1 MGKGGKP
8 ENHGGEPVIF
18 DKIMSDPGL
27 TILCLALLG
36 LWGWFQTHPSKG
48 PLDSKKALMTFFRIF
63 CGFLLVYSTRDK
75 LLDTAHFMGEV
86 DDYHFLPAQ
95 LVPLAAV
102 VIPWI
107 EFFAGAALM
116 LGVGW
121 RGGAVI
127 FCGLMVIYSDAIS
140 WAFVRGLEIGCGCGL
155 ADPSEKITWLTVA
168 RDLLFLILGLAVLFA
183 PSTYLSLGSKLQAD
197 LPRKKSK

>member
-1 MGKGGKP
+1 M
-8 ENHGGEPVIF
+8 IF
-18 DKIMSDPGL
+18 DRIMSDPGL
-27 TILCLALLG
+27 ISLCLALLG
-36 LWGWFQTHPSKG
+36 FWAWVQTHPSKG
-48 PLDSKKALMTFFRIF
+48 PLDTKKALMTFFRVF

-75 LLDTAHFMGEV
+75 LLDTAHFITEV

-116 LGVGW
+116 LGIGW

-155 ADPSEKITWLTVA
+155 ADPAEKITWLTVV
-168 RDLLFLILGLAVLFA
+168 RDLLFLTLGLAVLFA
-183 PSTYLSLGSKLQAD
+183 PSTYLSFGSKEPVGLS
-197 LPRKKSK
+197 RKKL

>member
-1 MGKGGKP
+1 M
-8 ENHGGEPVIF
+8 IF

-27 TILCLALLG
+27 CTVCVILLALWAG
-36 LWGWFQTHPSKG
+36 ARRFSPKTPF
-48 PLDSKKALMTFFRIF
+48 DSEKALLTLFRIF

-75 LLDTAHFMGEV
+75 LLDTSHFLTEV

-116 LGVGW
+116 LGWFW

-127 FCGLMVIYSDAIS
+127 FCVLMVIYSVAIS
-140 WAFVRGLEIGCGCGL
+140 WAFARGLDIGCGCGL
-155 ADPSEKITWLTVA
+155 ADPSEKITWLTVF
-168 RDLLFLILGLAVLFA
+168 RDLLFLALGLAVFFT
-183 PSTYLSLGSKLQAD
+183 PSTYVSF
-197 LPRKKSK
+197 REKSKKV